1 MATRSTV
8 NEQITEAILSRLDD
22 GEIPWTKPWVVNS
35 TGVVSH
41 ATGKPYSLRNRLLLH
56 FGGEYATFHQ
66 VKASGGSV
74 RKGERSQRVF
84 FSSYIQ
90 KTDDDGEVKSEY
102 YLLKPYCVFR
112 VGTQTEGVEP
122 KYRDKWEHGGLPKE
136 DSEIVKLVTEY
147 CERSKVKL
155 INAGSECFY
164 SPSDDAVQCVGSDA
178 FSDRSQYW
186 HTMFHELV
194 HSTGHPE
201 RLNRTHHEAWGD
213 STYAK
218 EELVADIGAC
228 LCLGRLGI
236 STDDCIVNST
246 AYIQAWRKRISDF
259 KPSDFSE
266 AVRQAELACDYI
278 FNTKQGET
286 NEQHSMD

>member
-1 MATRSTV
+1 MAIRSTM
-8 NEQITEAILSRLDD
+8 NEQITEAILSRLNE

-41 ATGKPYSLRNRLLLH
+41 ATGKPYSLRNRLLLR
-56 FGGEYATFHQ
+56 FGGEYATFKQ
-66 VKASGGSV
+66 VKEAGGRV
-74 RKGERSQRVF
+74 KKGERSQRVF

-90 KTDDDGEVKSEY
+90 KTDDDGVVSDVY

-112 VGTQTEGVEP
+112 VGAQTEGVVP
-122 KYRDKWEHGGLPKE
+122 KYKDKWDNGGLPKE

-147 CERSKVKL
+147 CQRSKVKL
-155 INAGSECFY
+155 VNAGSECFY
-164 SPSDDAVQCVGSDA
+164 SPSDDAVQCVGSGA

-194 HSTGHPE
+194 HSTGHPD
-201 RLNRTHHEAWGD
+201 RLNRTHHKMWGD

-236 STDDCIVNST
+236 STDDCIENST
-246 AYIQAWRKRISDF
+246 AYIQAWKKHITNF

-278 FNTKQGET
+278 FNIKKGAA
-286 NEQHSMD
+286 NE

>member
-1 MATRSTV
+1 MDTRRPTA
-8 NEQITEAILSRLDD
+8 NERITARILEHLDE
-22 GEIPWTKPWVVNS
+22 GRIPWTQPWVVNS
-35 TGVVSH
+35 SGVISH
-41 ATGKPYSLRNRLLLH
+41 ATGKPYSLRNRMLLKY
-56 FGGEYATFHQ
+56 GGEYATFNQ
-66 VKASGGSV
+66 VRATGGRV
-74 RKGERSQRVF
+74 LKGSKSQTVF
-84 FSSYIQ
+84 FGQYID
-90 KTDDDGEVKSEY
+90 KKNDADEVIDQY
-102 YLLKPYCVFR
+102 YLLRAYSVFR
-112 VGTQTEGVEP
+112 VGDQTSGIEP

-136 DSEIVKLVTEY
+136 DSEIANVVRQY

-164 SPSDDAVQCVGSDA
+164 SPSDDCVQCVGSDA
-178 FSDRSQYW
+178 FDDRSQYW

-201 RLNRTHHEAWGD
+201 RLNRARHDTWGD

-228 LCLGRLGI
+228 LCLGRLNLDA
-236 STDDCIVNST
+236 SECIRNSS
-246 AYIQAWRKRISDF
+246 AYIQSWRRRIKDF

-278 FNTKQGET
+278 FGGDDGKTQDN
-286 NEQHSMD
+286 